1 MSDTIIDA
9 LSKNEFPG
17 VDGVRGIST
26 FIVVRGRAERVNLL
40 ELKLN
45 GKWTP
50 MIEPRFSSAEELY
63 GVVKKINKARKED
76 GE

>member
-9 LSKNEFPG
+9 LSKNAVAG
-17 VDGVRGIST
+17 VDGVRGITT
-26 FIVVRGRAERVNLL
+26 FIVNNGRAEQVNLL
-40 ELKLN
+40 ELKFH

-50 MIEPRFSSAEELY
+50 MMEPKFSSAEELK
-63 GVVKKINKARKED
+63 GVVKKINKGRKED